1 LKTNA
6 PMYLFSPYDV
16 EKLYGE
22 PFAYINITEKYDELV
37 QNDQIKKY
45 KINARE
51 LEQEISK
58 LQQESGYPYII
69 NIETVNND
77 NPIYFKIVMS
87 NLCSEILQV
96 QSPSELNEDIS
107 YKKVGHDISCNLGST
122 NITEMI
128 QSEDFEQS
136 IETAVRALTS
146 VSDMTSIKAVPTV
159 EK

>member
-1 LKTNA
+1 
-6 PMYLFSPYDV
+6 
-16 EKLYGE
+16 
-22 PFAYINITEKYDELV
+22 
-37 QNDQIKKY
+37 
-45 KINARE
+45 
-51 LEQEISK
+51 
-58 LQQESGYPYII
+58 
-69 NIETVNND
+69 NND
-77 NPIYFKIVMS
+77 NPIYGQIVMS

-159 EK
+159 EKGNNSYHSIGLGAMGLHTALATNQIHYGSDEALEFTDAYFRTVRFFALKASNKIA